1 MDEKTI
7 NGKINKKADIPS
19 ERNIGFFNVKIELID
34 SFS

>member
-19 ERNIGFFNVKIELID
+19 ERNIGLFNVKIELIE
-34 SFS
+34 SSS